1 MDEPRTTTLFRH
13 GEEQAVS
20 IPSDFEL
27 PGSEVTIRRQGD
39 ALIIEPKPAKRKP
52 TLLEVLDQMVPLTK
66 EEWPDIDDS
75 DLPPLDDI
83 EL

>member
-13 GEEQAVS
+13 GDEQAVS

-39 ALIIEPKPAKRKP
+39 ALVIEPKPAKRKP

-75 DLPPLDDI
+75 DLPPLNDI

>member
-13 GEEQAVS
+13 GDEQAVS
-20 IPSDFEL
+20 IPLEFEL
-27 PGSEVTIRRQGD
+27 PGDEVTIRRQGD
-39 ALIIEPKPAKRKP
+39 ALVIEPKPAKRKP

-75 DLPPLDDI
+75 DLPPLDDV

>member
-52 TLLEVLDQMVPLTK
+52 TLLEVLDQMVPLGP
-66 EEWPDIDDS
+66 EDEFPDIDDDHLPLREV
-75 DLPPLDDI
+75 DL
-83 EL
+83 

>member
-13 GEEQAVS
+13 GDEQAVS

-39 ALIIEPKPAKRKP
+39 ALVIEPKPAKRKP
-52 TLLEVLDQMVPLTK
+52 TLLDVLDQMVPLTK